1 MLNVSGDGANAK
13 PAGWHLLN
21 HCSVLPAVLCIV
33 GGMVR
38 CAPDAGPALRLTGE
52 QIAPLVLP
60 RVVHAD
66 NVTVDEPSH
75 HGSADTVT
83 LRATVWE
90 PGRRRPAT
98 HHQT

>member
-1 MLNVSGDGANAK
+1 MLNASGDGANAK

-21 HCSVLPAVLCIV
+21 HCSVLPAELCIV

-38 CAPDAGPALRLTGE
+38 CAPDAGPALRLRGE

-66 NVTVDEPSH
+66 NVTVDELARRCH
-75 HGSADTVT
+75 AD
-83 LRATVWE
+83 
-90 PGRRRPAT
+90 P
-98 HHQT
+98 